1 MQLRL
6 GPGLPGL
13 SRSRFCNALL
23 FQINS
28 LPSGNRIMP
37 GIFRGQMRE
46 GPMSTA
52 GLAFLFAGGFSC
64 LLFAVI
70 AMLYFAERLR
80 SDFLAGLDKLSK
92 HHRFRGQQ

>member
-1 MQLRL
+1 
-6 GPGLPGL
+6 
-13 SRSRFCNALL
+13 
-23 FQINS
+23 
-28 LPSGNRIMP
+28 
-37 GIFRGQMRE
+37 
-46 GPMSTA
+46 MSTA

-80 SDFLAGLDKLSK
+80 SDFLARLDEPSK